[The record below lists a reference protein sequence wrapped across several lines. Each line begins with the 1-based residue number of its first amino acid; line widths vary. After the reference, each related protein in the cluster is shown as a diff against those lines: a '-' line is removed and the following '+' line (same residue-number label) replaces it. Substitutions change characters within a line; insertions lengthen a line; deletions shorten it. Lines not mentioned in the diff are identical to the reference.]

1 MRPTGMR
8 QIVADI
14 TTHAR
19 SRANI
24 RPDSS
29 VEAELPAIER
39 APAETIAARQLDRV
53 SRLLTDTLPRNAFW
67 ADRLGDA
74 GRTLA
79 SRRDWALFA
88 SLPFTGKADLVEDQV
103 AHPPLGR
110 IATYSS
116 DRYVAFHQTSG
127 THGRP
132 MAILDTAES
141 WAWWADCW
149 QAVYRAAGVTAADRI
164 LFAFG
169 FGPFIGFW
177 SAFAG
182 ARAMGA
188 LTIPTGGMDARQRLR
203 LLADT
208 GATVLLATV
217 TYALRLAE
225 VAREEGIDL
234 RALGIR
240 RTLHAGEPG
249 ASIPSVRAR
258 IEDAYGAECFDHAGG
273 TEVGAH
279 SFSCSARDG
288 LHVNEA
294 EFVAEIVDA
303 AGAPVP
309 EGATGELV
317 LTNLGR
323 AGWPVIRYRTGD
335 LVRNGGRGCACG
347 RTFLRL
353 PGGILGR
360 ADDLMIVRGVNVYPT
375 AVESIV
381 REFEVGEFRIVR
393 LRRGDLEELRV
404 DVEASEESAR
414 ALADELRL
422 RLAVRIET
430 RPVAADSLPRF
441 ELKARRI
448 VDERS

>member
-1 MRPTGMR
+1 LTIDP
-8 QIVADI
+8 
-14 TTHAR
+14 
-19 SRANI
+19 
-24 RPDSS
+24 
-29 VEAELPAIER
+29 ER
-39 APAETIAARQLDRV
+39 APADEIAARQLGRLH
-53 SRLLTDTLPRNAFW
+53 RLLAEVVPANGFW
-67 ADRLGDA
+67 ADRLGNA
-74 GRTLA
+74 GA
-79 SRRDWALFA
+79 AFRRAPGWDLFR
-88 SLPFTGKADLVEDQV
+88 SFPLTGKVHLVADQQ

-110 IATYSS
+110 IATHPR
-116 DRYVAFHQTSG
+116 DAYVAFHQTSG

-132 MAILDTAES
+132 MVVLDTAES
-141 WAWWADCW
+141 WSWWARCW

-177 SAFAG
+177 SAFSG
-182 ARAMGA
+182 AREMGA
-188 LTIPTGGMDARQRLR
+188 LSIPSGGMDGKQRLR
-203 LLADT
+203 LIADS

-240 RTLHAGEPG
+240 RTIHAGEPG

-258 IEDAYGAECFDHAGG
+258 VEEAYGASSFDHAGA

-288 LHVNEA
+288 LHVNEV
-294 EFVAEIVDA
+294 EFVAEVLDP
-303 AGAPVP
+303 GGSPVP
-309 EGATGELV
+309 EGETGELV

-335 LVRNGGRGCACG
+335 LAVNGGRACPCG
-347 RTFLRL
+347 RTLLKL
-353 PGGILGR
+353 PGGIMGR

-375 AVESIV
+375 ALEAIV
-381 REFEVGEFRIVR
+381 RDFEVAEFRVVR
-393 LRRGDLEELRV
+393 LRRGDLEELRL
-404 DVEASEESAR
+404 DVEASEETAR
-414 ALADELRL
+414 ALAEEMRL

-430 RPVAADSLPRF
+430 RAVPAGSLPRF

>member
-1 MRPTGMR
+1 LKAFLPP
-8 QIVADI
+8 IESA
-14 TTHAR
+14 
-19 SRANI
+19 
-24 RPDSS
+24 PP
-29 VEAELPAIER
+29 EA
-39 APAETIAARQLDRV
+39 IAARQLERV
-53 SRLLTDTLPRNAFW
+53 GRLLAGVLPANAFW
-67 ADRLGDA
+67 ADRLGA
-74 GRTLA
+74 TGSALA
-79 SRRDWALFA
+79 REPGWDLFS
-88 SLPFTGKADLVEDQV
+88 SLPFTGKADLVADQQ

-110 IATYSS
+110 IATFPRE
-116 DRYVAFHQTSG
+116 RYVAFHQTSG
-127 THGRP
+127 TQGRP
-132 MAILDTAES
+132 MVVLDTAES
-141 WAWWADCW
+141 WAWWASCW
-149 QAVYRAAGVTAADRI
+149 EAVYRAAGVTADDRI

-182 ARAMGA
+182 AQAIGA

-203 LLADT
+203 LMADT
-208 GATVLLATV
+208 GASVLLATV

-234 RALGIR
+234 RALGVR

-258 IEDAYGAECFDHAGG
+258 IEDAYGAACFDHAGG
-273 TEVGAH
+273 TEVGGH

-294 EFVAEIVDA
+294 EFVAEIVDE

-323 AGWPVIRYRTGD
+323 AGWPVVRYRTGD
-335 LVRNGGRGCACG
+335 VVRNGGRGCGCG
-347 RTFLRL
+347 RTFRKL

-375 AVESIV
+375 ALEAIV

-404 DVEASEESAR
+404 DAEASEETAR
-414 ALADELRL
+414 ALAAEMRL
-422 RLAVRIET
+422 RLAVRIEVRAVVPGT
-430 RPVAADSLPRF
+430 LPRF